1 MLLGL
6 KTKTTPN
13 ENKSISKNQLV
24 WKRVARRF
32 SWIGKPHF
40 RRIKQSVVTAFIL
53 SSIASLP
60 LLLFIQIDPD
70 QKPLASVRKA
80 QKVQVIL
87 AIFYLI
93 LGCTLIFINTSKP
106 ALKDFVPYIGV
117 CALYLVVG
125 LYIWEKEILKN
136 QKHA

>member
-1 MLLGL
+1 MKAMAYIKTSLIGSALLVVLVGLGSIILGEFNGLSQLAFGLMML
-6 KTKTTPN
+6 
-13 ENKSISKNQLV
+13 
-24 WKRVARRF
+24 
-32 SWIGKPHF
+32 
-40 RRIKQSVVTAFIL
+40 VVAFIL
-53 SSIASLP
+53 SAIASLP
-60 LLLFIQIDPD
+60 LLLLIKIHPD
-70 QKPLASVRKA
+70 QKPQESVRKA
-80 QKVQVIL
+80 QKVQVIF

>member
-1 MLLGL
+1 MKARAYL
-6 KTKTTPN
+6 KTSLIGSVLLVVLVGLGSLILGELN
-13 ENKSISKNQLV
+13 NLSQL
-24 WKRVARRF
+24 AF
-32 SWIGKPHF
+32 GLIML
-40 RRIKQSVVTAFIL
+40 VVAFIL
-53 SSIASLP
+53 SAIASLP
-60 LLLFIQIDPD
+60 LLLLIKLNPA

-80 QKVQVIL
+80 QKVQVIF

>member
-1 MLLGL
+1 MKAIAFVKTSFIGSVLLLLLVGL
-6 KTKTTPN
+6 GSIILG
-13 ENKSISKNQLV
+13 EFEGFKSLIFGLISFV
-24 WKRVARRF
+24 
-32 SWIGKPHF
+32 I
-40 RRIKQSVVTAFIL
+40 AFIL

-80 QKVQVIL
+80 QKVQVIF

>member
-1 MLLGL
+1 MKTRAYL
-6 KTKTTPN
+6 KTSLIGSVLLVVLVGLGSLILGELN
-13 ENKSISKNQLV
+13 NLSQL
-24 WKRVARRF
+24 AF
-32 SWIGKPHF
+32 GLMML
-40 RRIKQSVVTAFIL
+40 VVAFIL
-53 SSIASLP
+53 SAIASLP
-60 LLLFIQIDPD
+60 LLLLIKLNPA
-70 QKPLASVRKA
+70 QKPLESVRKA

-125 LYIWEKEILKN
+125 LYVWEKEILKN

>member
-1 MLLGL
+1 MKAIAFVKTSFIGSVLLLLLVGL
-6 KTKTTPN
+6 
-13 ENKSISKNQLV
+13 ESIILGEFEGFKSLIFGL
-24 WKRVARRF
+24 
-32 SWIGKPHF
+32 I
-40 RRIKQSVVTAFIL
+40 SVVTAFIL

-80 QKVQVIL
+80 QKVQVIF